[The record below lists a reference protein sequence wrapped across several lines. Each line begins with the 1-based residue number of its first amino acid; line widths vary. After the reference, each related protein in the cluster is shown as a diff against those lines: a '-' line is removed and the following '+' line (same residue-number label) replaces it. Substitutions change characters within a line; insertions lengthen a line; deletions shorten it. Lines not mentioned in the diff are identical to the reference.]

1 MLFFQFTKPQGT
13 VILSHISY
21 CNTAHLLT
29 GWHQHHSHG
38 HSATAPAVHHKSG
51 TSLQQVKLE
60 PFICKLSSQ
69 QLCKMVRLDG
79 KVFTA
84 KIKPQSFPSSKGK
97 HWKTGQTS
105 SSKCQNFP
113 YSPWDKVFSFVFIF
127 VVCLLK
133 GEGEEFLICLKILG
147 LRLPQGSW
155 LYVLNLLH

>member
-60 PFICKLSSQ
+60 PFICKPSSQ

-79 KVFTA
+79 KVFRA
-84 KIKPQSFPSSKGK
+84 KIKPQSFPGSKGK

-105 SSKCQNFP
+105 SKCQYFP
-113 YSPWDKVFSFVFIF
+113 YSPWNSV
-127 VVCLLK
+127 
-133 GEGEEFLICLKILG
+133 LICLHFCCLFAYGGGGRVSHLFKDSGAKTSTGKLT
-147 LRLPQGSW
+147 LRVKPSTLK
-155 LYVLNLLH
+155 